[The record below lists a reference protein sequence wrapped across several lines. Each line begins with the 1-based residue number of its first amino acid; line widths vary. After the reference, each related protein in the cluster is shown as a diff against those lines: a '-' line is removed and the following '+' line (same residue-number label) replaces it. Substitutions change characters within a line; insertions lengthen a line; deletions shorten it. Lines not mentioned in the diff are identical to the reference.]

1 MASFFSVRWQNVSL
15 EFFIFFIVG
24 EVMTAY
30 YLTSDLARQK
40 PGVRMG
46 IAATL
51 IGWPMVGRHLRDVIR
66 SLVLPKPEP
75 NPREPSNV
83 FACSGGLPLLDLMFY
98 RLNRF
103 EFPSSLHGVVPQRS
117 RSRSRLKSVLP
128 CRRAHLVISAIGLVI
143 FIFI

>member
-1 MASFFSVRWQNVSL
+1 MFTRDQGLCLGGFFSFCTL
-15 EFFIFFIVG
+15 AKCLLGIYYFFIVG
-24 EVMTAY
+24 EVMAAY

-66 SLVLPKPEP
+66 SVVRPKPEP

-83 FACSGGLPLLDLMFY
+83 FDCSGGLPLLDLMFY

-103 EFPSSLHGVVPQRS
+103 
-117 RSRSRLKSVLP
+117 
-128 CRRAHLVISAIGLVI
+128 
-143 FIFI
+143 